1 MNTRKK
7 TAGKAA
13 TGGGAKAAPH
23 KTQGRDPKALAGDP
37 RQRDPHLERE
47 RQRYENPLPSRE
59 YLLQTLREQGVPLT
73 EVQLAKL
80 VGVSPEEFDV
90 FSRRLAAMERD
101 GQILRNRRGAIGLL
115 DKLDLVP
122 GRVDGHPDGFGF
134 CIPDDGSADIW
145 LSPRE
150 MHQVLHGDRVV
161 IRIKGRDNRGRPE
174 GSIVEVLQRKNRS
187 LVGRIYCENGVWF
200 VAAENRRIAQDIL
213 IAPGQHAGAQPGQ
226 VVSVELL
233 TQPSRAAEPTAKVV
247 EVLGNYG
254 DSGMEIE
261 IALRK
266 HDLPYEFSR
275 EAAAQAAAIPPQV
288 RKSDLRRREDIRHLP
303 LVTID
308 GETAKDFDDA
318 VWCEPQAKGWRLIVA
333 IADVSHYVQPGDALD
348 RDAVQRGNSVYFP
361 RRVIPMLP
369 ESLSNGLCSLNPQVD
384 RLCMVCHMDI
394 SAKGVIGDYR
404 FYPAVMH
411 SQARL
416 TYTRVR
422 DALSGG
428 ALDDDTR
435 RLLPELQNLYAVF
448 KALLGAR
455 AKRGAIDF
463 ETTETQILFNREGRI
478 DRVVPV
484 VRSDAHRLIE
494 ECMLAANVCA
504 ADILIRAEHPAL
516 YRVHDG
522 PSPDRLEKLRA
533 FMSEF
538 GLGLGGGDKPSA
550 SDYGKLLAQVRERP
564 DASLLQTVML
574 RSLSQAVYSP
584 ENIGH
589 FGLAYDAYA
598 HFTSPIRRYPDLL
611 VHRAIKAVVKSK
623 AYDAGD
629 WNALGK
635 QCSMTERRAD
645 EASRDVVNWLKCTFM
660 SERVGEVFSGTV
672 NAVTGFGIFVTLD
685 EVFIEG
691 LVHISELGADY
702 FHFEADKHRLLGE
715 HTGRQ
720 FRLGDRLTVKVAR
733 ADVETTRIDFSL
745 IEGGIEADA
754 ANAEQPPRARG
765 RGDKSG
771 SRAAMKPA
779 HPAKAC
785 SGSGSGADRGK

>member
-13 TGGGAKAAPH
+13 TGGGAKAAPR
-23 KTQGRDPKALAGDP
+23 KTQGRNPKAAAGDP

-47 RQRYENPLPSRE
+47 KQRYENPLPSRE
-59 YLLQTLREQGVPLT
+59 YVMQTLREQGVPLG

-80 VGVSPEEFDV
+80 VGVKPDEFDV

-161 IRIKGRDNRGRPE
+161 VRIKGRDNRGRPE
-174 GSIVEVLQRKNRS
+174 GSIVEVLQRKNRT
-187 LVGRIYCENGVWF
+187 LVGRIYCENGLWF

-275 EAAAQAAAIPPQV
+275 EAAAQAAAIPPEV
-288 RKSDLRRREDIRHLP
+288 RKCDLRGREDIRHLP

-318 VWCEPQAKGWRLIVA
+318 VWCEPQDKGWRLIVA

-369 ESLSNGLCSLNPQVD
+369 ESLSNGLCSLNPRVD
-384 RLCMVCHMDI
+384 RLCMVCDMDI
-394 SAKGVIGDYR
+394 D
-404 FYPAVMH
+404 
-411 SQARL
+411 AR
-416 TYTRVR
+416 
-422 DALSGG
+422 G
-428 ALDDDTR
+428 
-435 RLLPELQNLYAVF
+435 
-448 KALLGAR
+448 
-455 AKRGAIDF
+455 
-463 ETTETQILFNREGRI
+463 
-478 DRVVPV
+478 
-484 VRSDAHRLIE
+484 
-494 ECMLAANVCA
+494 
-504 ADILIRAEHPAL
+504 
-516 YRVHDG
+516 
-522 PSPDRLEKLRA
+522 
-533 FMSEF
+533 
-538 GLGLGGGDKPSA
+538 
-550 SDYGKLLAQVRERP
+550 QVR
-564 DASLLQTVML
+564 
-574 RSLSQAVYSP
+574 
-584 ENIGH
+584 
-589 FGLAYDAYA
+589 
-598 HFTSPIRRYPDLL
+598 
-611 VHRAIKAVVKSK
+611 
-623 AYDAGD
+623 
-629 WNALGK
+629 
-635 QCSMTERRAD
+635 
-645 EASRDVVNWLKCTFM
+645 
-660 SERVGEVFSGTV
+660 
-672 NAVTGFGIFVTLD
+672 
-685 EVFIEG
+685 
-691 LVHISELGADY
+691 
-702 FHFEADKHRLLGE
+702 
-715 HTGRQ
+715 
-720 FRLGDRLTVKVAR
+720 
-733 ADVETTRIDFSL
+733 
-745 IEGGIEADA
+745 
-754 ANAEQPPRARG
+754 
-765 RGDKSG
+765 
-771 SRAAMKPA
+771 
-779 HPAKAC
+779 
-785 SGSGSGADRGK
+785 